1 MGVPPMFVSG
11 MGVPPMFVSGM
22 GVPPMFFR
30 FRTTGKMP
38 VPLRALAATDATGAT
53 FSCHCDQKG

>member
-1 MGVPPMFVSG
+1 